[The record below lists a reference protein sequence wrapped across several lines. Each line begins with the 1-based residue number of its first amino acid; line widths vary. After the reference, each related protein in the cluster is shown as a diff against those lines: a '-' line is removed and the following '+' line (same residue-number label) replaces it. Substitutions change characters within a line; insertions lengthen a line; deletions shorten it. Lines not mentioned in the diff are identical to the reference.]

1 MNTIT
6 IDGQLRTENGKKAT
20 RQLRSQ
26 DLVPGVIYGG
36 KKEVN
41 FAAPAASFRPIVY
54 TSQFMIADI
63 KVDGN
68 SYQCILKDMQF
79 DKVTDKLTHVDFL
92 ELVEDKKVLANLPLK
107 FIGTPEGVKIGGKL
121 VTKMKAVKVK
131 ALPKDLKEFLEVD
144 LTDLQL
150 NQNLRVED
158 IKTENMEIMNSPRIP
173 IATITMTRQL
183 RQEEAAAAKDA
194 KKK

>member
-1 MNTIT
+1 MKSIT
-6 IDGQLRTENGKKAT
+6 INGQLRTENGKRAT

-26 DLVPGVIYGG
+26 GQVPGVIYGG
-36 KKEVN
+36 KQEIN
-41 FAAPAASFRPIVY
+41 FSAPAADFRPIVY
-54 TSQFMIADI
+54 TSQFMVADI
-63 KVDGN
+63 AVDGTTHR
-68 SYQCILKDMQF
+68 CILKDMQF
-79 DKVTDKLTHVDFL
+79 DKVNDSLTHVDFL

-107 FIGTPEGVKIGGKL
+107 FVGTPEGVKIGGKL

-144 LTDLQL
+144 LTNLQL
-150 NQNLRVED
+150 NENLRVED